1 MSAVGGIWVWFFIPE
16 TKGVPLEEM
25 AAILGDPEDVV
36 VYLREVHVADNE
48 LVVDRPTKD
57 EKISLQSREES
68 EVR

>member
-1 MSAVGGIWVWFFIPE
+1 
-16 TKGVPLEEM
+16 M